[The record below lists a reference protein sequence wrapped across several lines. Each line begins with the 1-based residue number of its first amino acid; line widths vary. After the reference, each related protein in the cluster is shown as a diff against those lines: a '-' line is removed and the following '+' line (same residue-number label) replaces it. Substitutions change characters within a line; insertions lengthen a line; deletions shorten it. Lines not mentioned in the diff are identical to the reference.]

1 MKVKANYGI
10 GCDKGFFVTGE
21 TFDIEEKDLSMY
33 GDAVTVV
40 DDPEPAKEPDQ
51 NSPEEPDETTTPM
64 DPGDGFPEDAE
75 EHPEGKNDE
84 PEDAEEHPDGKS
96 DEPEHSDAKEEPKP
110 RTATRSRKRIAA
122 E

>member
-10 GCDKGFFVTGE
+10 SCDKGFFVTGE

-40 DDPEPAKEPDQ
+40 DDPELAKEPDQ
-51 NSPEEPDETTTPM
+51 NSSEEPKETTEPM

-75 EHPEGKNDE
+75 EHP
-84 PEDAEEHPDGKS
+84 DGKS
-96 DEPEHSDAKEEPKP
+96 NEPEQSDAKEEPKP